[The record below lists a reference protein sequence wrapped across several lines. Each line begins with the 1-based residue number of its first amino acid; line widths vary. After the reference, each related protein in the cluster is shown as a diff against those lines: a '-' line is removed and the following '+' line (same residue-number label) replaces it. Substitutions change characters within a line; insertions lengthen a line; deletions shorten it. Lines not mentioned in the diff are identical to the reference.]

1 PEFDTVGSSAAVAPI
16 EVDERPAKRQ
26 RITEIELRKEKI
38 KKRATLGILTTM
50 AMGVAV
56 PFLGTYFQLL

>member
-1 PEFDTVGSSAAVAPI
+1 AAVAPI